1 MDLHYICIVL
11 PRYCIAVLDYICSW
25 NSWSFSNSRTC
36 CAQGCWTLA
45 AGPRRPPRLPA
56 PPPPPPTP
64 GTTAVAS
71 RWAVAAGPSPSGGR
85 PVQTSC
91 TPCRLCRLF
100 KPFKTTENKTLEFRS
115 REVGDV
121 IRPIKLI
128 GIRKEPVQHGEK
140 GGIFNV

>member
-1 MDLHYICIVL
+1 MCQAYTLFICQSQQPDICLVHM
-11 PRYCIAVLDYICSW
+11 PDMCLDYICQSVVAGLW
-25 NSWSFSNSRTC
+25 AACRPSRPYPTGYPARPNSLS
-36 CAQGCWTLA
+36 
-45 AGPRRPPRLPA
+45 
-56 PPPPPPTP
+56 
-64 GTTAVAS
+64 
-71 RWAVAAGPSPSGGR
+71 SGGR

-115 REVGDV
+115 REVGGV

>member
-1 MDLHYICIVL
+1 MSATGALALLRAAAMRFGDAGLGGVCL
-11 PRYCIAVLDYICSW
+11 FW
-25 NSWSFSNSRTC
+25 
-36 CAQGCWTLA
+36 LA
-45 AGPRRPPRLPA
+45 ALFEELPPGLCPAGRPAHTDRKRAPEPVRPAASAPGGP
-56 PPPPPPTP
+56 T
-64 GTTAVAS
+64 
-71 RWAVAAGPSPSGGR
+71 SGGR

-121 IRPIKLI
+121 LRPIKLI

>member
-1 MDLHYICIVL
+1 MRIPIRQSRSCPDFDFDSRSLH
-11 PRYCIAVLDYICSW
+11 A
-25 NSWSFSNSRTC
+25 RTC
-36 CAQGCWTLA
+36 SSQGKCSTGSGIQVRPLQRRVWFELA
-45 AGPRRPPRLPA
+45 RGM
-56 PPPPPPTP
+56 
-64 GTTAVAS
+64 
-71 RWAVAAGPSPSGGR
+71 PSQAHVVHTSGGR

>member
-1 MDLHYICIVL
+1 MDKNLQI
-11 PRYCIAVLDYICSW
+11 
-25 NSWSFSNSRTC
+25 
-36 CAQGCWTLA
+36 
-45 AGPRRPPRLPA
+45 
-56 PPPPPPTP
+56 
-64 GTTAVAS
+64 GTYGSVHGTDMYVH
-71 RWAVAAGPSPSGGR
+71 VHVIMYKYKHVCTSGGR